1 MHRFELNAL
10 AITKSV
16 YARSTVFV
24 TVYIAAIFARNCAR
38 DDNRRSF
45 RWKRIIERNVLARA
59 RARVRDHSVT
69 FFRIDESAIIML
81 E

>member
-24 TVYIAAIFARNCAR
+24 TVYIVAIFVRNCAR

-45 RWKRIIERNVLARA
+45 RWERIIGRNVLTLA
-59 RARVRDHSVT
+59 RDHSVYLLSDR
-69 FFRIDESAIIML
+69 RIRDHYA
-81 E
+81 

>member
-24 TVYIAAIFARNCAR
+24 TVYIVAIFARNCAR

-45 RWKRIIERNVLARA
+45 RWERIIGRNVLALA
-59 RARVRDHSVT
+59 REIIRFS

>member
-24 TVYIAAIFARNCAR
+24 TVYIVAIFARNCVH

-45 RWKRIIERNVLARA
+45 HWERIIGRNVLAL
-59 RARVRDHSVT
+59 VRDHSVT

>member
-24 TVYIAAIFARNCAR
+24 TVYIVAIFARNCAR

-45 RWKRIIERNVLARA
+45 RWERIIGRNVLALA
-59 RARVRDHSVT
+59 RDHSVQLLSDR
-69 FFRIDESAIIML
+69 RIRDHYA
-81 E
+81 

>member
-59 RARVRDHSVT
+59 RVRDHSVT

>member
-24 TVYIAAIFARNCAR
+24 TVYIVAILARNCTHD

-45 RWKRIIERNVLARA
+45 RCERIIGRA
-59 RARVRDHSVT
+59 RRFSAREIIQLPSFDSMTRDHC
-69 FFRIDESAIIML
+69 A
-81 E
+81 